1 MNFLEIEIIGEVSKH
16 LTDDIEGLDPEIPW
30 RAIAG
35 MRDKLVHDYFG
46 VDIRFVWNTVKDK
59 EDILFLK

>member
-1 MNFLEIEIIGEVSKH
+1 LEIEIIGEVSKH